1 MNAREMLESYGELVS
16 RAEARAR
23 EMALCLRHAKEE
35 EAAEAAER
43 WQAKACLLKADIR
56 KIRRQAAIRRH
67 EIEQALCRLD
77 SPRERQILSLRY
89 LNLLPYDDISEVI
102 HFSTRHI
109 YRVHKESVAKLD
121 RLMADST

>member
-1 MNAREMLESYGELVS
+1 MNAREMLESYGGLLA

-23 EMALCLRHAKEE
+23 EMALCLRHAKEGKE
-35 EAAEAAER
+35 AER
-43 WQAKACLLKADIR
+43 WQAKARLLKAEIR
-56 KIRRQAAIRRH
+56 KIRRQAAARRH

-77 SPRERQILSLRY
+77 SPREAQVLSLRY
-89 LNLLPYDDISEVI
+89 LSLLSYDDISEVI
-102 HFSTRHI
+102 HFTTRHI